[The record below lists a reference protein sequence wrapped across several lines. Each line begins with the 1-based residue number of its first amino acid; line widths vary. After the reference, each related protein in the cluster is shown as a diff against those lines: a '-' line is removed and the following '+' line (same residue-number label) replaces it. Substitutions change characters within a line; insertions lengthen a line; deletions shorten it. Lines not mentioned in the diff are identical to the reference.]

1 MRGKKQVLA
10 LSLSAALFLGIFIAM
25 NLSSRND
32 NSDGEDLGV
41 EIQDMIDQDTRE
53 VQLSIV
59 GYAMYPAQIT
69 IERGTI
75 VTLVIYTDRNAV
87 FKILNQLEVEI
98 GPDSIATLPFDASVA
113 GNYHLELHFPI
124 PPEQAGSEAAIL
136 LSEPIR
142 IGAILVP

>member
-1 MRGKKQVLA
+1 MRGRKQILA
-10 LSLSAALFLGIFIAM
+10 LSLSAALFLGIFIAL
-25 NLSSRND
+25 NLSSRNGD
-32 NSDGEDLGV
+32 GNGEDLGV
-41 EIQDMIDQDTRE
+41 AIQELVDQETQE

-59 GYAMYPAQIT
+59 GYAMYPTQIT

-98 GPDSIATLPFDASVA
+98 GPASIATLPFDASIA

-124 PPEQAGSEAAIL
+124 PPEQAGNEAAIL
-136 LSEPIR
+136 ISEPIR
-142 IGAILVP
+142 IGTILVP

>member
-32 NSDGEDLGV
+32 NSDGEDLG

-75 VTLVIYTDRNAV
+75 VTLVIYSDRNAV

-98 GPDSIATLPFDASVA
+98 GPDSIATIPFDASIA

-124 PPEQAGSEAAIL
+124 PPEQAGNEAAIL

-142 IGAILVP
+142 VGAILVP

>member
-1 MRGKKQVLA
+1 MA
-10 LSLSAALFLGIFIAM
+10 
-25 NLSSRND
+25 
-32 NSDGEDLGV
+32 
-41 EIQDMIDQDTRE
+41 IQELVDQDTQE
-53 VQLSIV
+53 VQLSRV
-59 GYAMYPAQIT
+59 VYAMYPTQST

-87 FKILNQLEVEI
+87 LKILNQLEVEI
-98 GPDSIATLPFDASVA
+98 GPDSIATVPFDTSVA

-142 IGAILVP
+142 IGTILVPE